1 MTGARG
7 CSGTTSWRGPPK
19 ELRPEAAQ
27 GNAGAPLREEERVQ
41 RDQSVSEMAQ
51 EVLLRQAKAVA
62 HSSGYSSEDAREAV
76 SDTEAG
82 RQLRDLAEGEHGP
95 EKAQAWQASVFW
107 ERPRNGSCNASVRRF
122 SRALRPKAALLAS
135 RAREAPE
142 P

>member
-1 MTGARG
+1 M
-7 CSGTTSWRGPPK
+7 
-19 ELRPEAAQ
+19 
-27 GNAGAPLREEERVQ
+27 Q
-41 RDQSVSEMAQ
+41 RDQTVLEMAE
-51 EVLLRQAKAVA
+51 EVLLRQAMALSHGNEHSLEDVKA
-62 HSSGYSSEDAREAV
+62 AV

-122 SRALRPKAALLAS
+122 SRALRPNATLLAS